1 VIQLQKSLN
10 NQSIDNGTHLPALT
24 KPGSVC
30 FGCLFAARF
39 NGRGSYFYL
48 IYGFGLT
55 VPPSPNKSTMKINTQ
70 ISSKV
75 ASKQIDTVINQN

>member
-39 NGRGSYFYL
+39 YGRGSYFYL
-48 IYGFGLT
+48 IWIWFNCAAITQQIHNENQYT
-55 VPPSPNKSTMKINTQ
+55 NKQ
-70 ISSKV
+70 QSSK
-75 ASKQIDTVINQN
+75 